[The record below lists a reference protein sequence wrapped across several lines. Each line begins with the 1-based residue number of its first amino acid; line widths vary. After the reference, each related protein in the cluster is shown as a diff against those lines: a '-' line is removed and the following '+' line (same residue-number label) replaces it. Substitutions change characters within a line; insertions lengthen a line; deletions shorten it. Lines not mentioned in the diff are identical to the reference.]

1 MLNRSSYRINFAVGV
16 CLAALTP
23 AAASAQD
30 QTPSETPQSEASP
43 FDIVVTARKRDEKLQ
58 DVPVIISAFNKQ
70 QLEAYGA
77 GGIEDVAFLTPGF
90 LVDEGGGVGQGTIT
104 LRGITTGNLNLA
116 SDQAVSINI
125 DGVQLS
131 NADALRF
138 GQYDLDQFELLKGPQ
153 ALYFGK
159 NSPGGIISLRTSDPT
174 RDVFVEARSSYEF
187 TGDETIGELTISG
200 PITSTLGA
208 RGFIHASRI
217 KGYIN
222 NLAPN
227 VADPRGQRR
236 TDYFGR
242 GTLKWEPS
250 DAFDA
255 RFKFAYGKSDGG
267 DQGVEQR
274 YGCAAGGFAPL
285 NGSIDDCVFNTNVVK
300 SDPDPR
306 LATVYPTFGT
316 KPFSKVTPLLT
327 SLEMNLQMADAITLS
342 SVTGYSKIRYQN
354 YGNVLPTL
362 APAFVGGG
370 DNTTQSFSQELRL
383 SSTFYGPIN
392 FMVGA
397 FFDIRDFKTDQGQLV
412 PAPTPPFPAG
422 TQLLFANQQ
431 MVKADSQSVFG
442 QISWELAPTIELSAG
457 GRLTQESKALSGTG
471 TLSPSGFALLFPGS
485 FTQPVVPTGPFKP
498 APRRVNYNDFSPEVS
513 MRWSP
518 SDSLMAFAAYKQ
530 GFVSGGFNTSVIG
543 GATLPTVSADQSYSP
558 EDVKGIE
565 GGIKSTPFPGFRFNV
580 AGFRYIYDNIQLS
593 TFDFA
598 SGNGVSTRTVNA
610 SKVRTQGF
618 EVETLWSP
626 QGMTG
631 LTLNANLNYND
642 AKYIADY
649 FDGCNGMQISGRAAG
664 CDFRAQLGGAVP
676 VTPGTGNSQ
685 NLKGF
690 QLVRAPRWA
699 GSAGFAYQGNMSDG
713 LKLALNGNAAYSSA
727 YDTDAKYDPRARQ
740 QPFWILN
747 AGIGLHASDKSWAV
761 DLIGRNL
768 TNKIFLNGSGS
779 VLPLGGTSATS
790 PGELQGPLSNP
801 RTVMIQLT
809 LRPNPS

>member
-1 MLNRSSYRINFAVGV
+1 MLNRSSYRIIFAVGV
-16 CLAALTP
+16 CLAALAP

-30 QTPSETPQSEASP
+30 QTQSDTPQSEASP

-58 DVPVIISAFNKQ
+58 EVPVIVSAFNKQ
-70 QLEAYGA
+70 QLEAYAA
-77 GGIEDVAFLTPGF
+77 GGIEDVAALTPGF
-90 LVDEGGGVGQGTIT
+90 IVDEGGGAGQGTIT
-104 LRGITTGNLNLA
+104 LRGVTTGNLNLA
-116 SDQAVSINI
+116 SDQAISINI

-217 KGYIN
+217 KGYTN

-274 YGCAAGGFAPL
+274 YGCAAGGFLPL
-285 NGSIDDCVFNTNVVK
+285 NGPIDDCVFNTNIVK

-306 LATVYPTFGT
+306 LATVYHTFGA

-327 SLEMNLQMADAITLS
+327 SLELNFKMSDAISLS

-354 YGNVLPTL
+354 YGNLLPTV
-362 APAFVGGG
+362 AAAFVGGT
-370 DNTTQSFSQELRL
+370 DNTTQSFSQELRV
-383 SSTFYGPIN
+383 SSTFDGPVN
-392 FMVGA
+392 FMVGT
-397 FFDIRDFKTDQGQLV
+397 FFDIREFNNDQGQLV

-422 TQLLFANQQ
+422 TRLLFANQQ
-431 MVKADSQSVFG
+431 MVKSDSQSLFG
-442 QISWELAPTIELSAG
+442 QVSWKLAPTVELSAG
-457 GRLTQESKALSGTG
+457 GRFTQESKALSGTG
-471 TLSPSGFALLFPGS
+471 ALSASGAAPLLAGS
-485 FTQPVVPTGPFKP
+485 FTQPVVAFGPFKP

-513 MRWSP
+513 LRWNP
-518 SDSLMAFAAYKQ
+518 SNSLMAFAAYKQ
-530 GFVSGGFNTSVIG
+530 GFVSGGFNSSVTG
-543 GATLPTVSADQSYSP
+543 SATLPTVPADQSYRP

-580 AGFRYIYDNIQLS
+580 AGFRYIYNDIQLS
-593 TFDFA
+593 TFDFS

-610 SKVRTQGF
+610 TKVRTQGL
-618 EVETLWSP
+618 EVEMLWAP
-626 QGMTG
+626 QGIRG
-631 LTLNANLNYND
+631 LTLNTNLNYND
-642 AKYIADY
+642 ARYIADY
-649 FDGCNGMQISGRAAG
+649 FDGCNGMQISGRRAG

-676 VTPGTGNSQ
+676 IAPGTGNAQ

-690 QLVRAPRWA
+690 QLVRAPRWT
-699 GSAGFAYQGNMSDG
+699 GSAGFAYQGELSDG

-727 YDTDAKYDPRARQ
+727 YDAYVRYDPRARQ

-768 TNKIFLNGSGS
+768 TNRIFLTGSGG

-801 RTVMIQLT
+801 RTVMVQLT
-809 LRPNPS
+809 LRPSAF

>member
-1 MLNRSSYRINFAVGV
+1 MLNRSSYRIIFAVGV
-16 CLAALTP
+16 CLAALAP

-30 QTPSETPQSEASP
+30 QTQSDTPQSEASP

-58 DVPVIISAFNKQ
+58 EVPVIVSAFNKQ
-70 QLEAYGA
+70 QLEAYAA
-77 GGIEDVAFLTPGF
+77 GGIEDVAALTPGF
-90 LVDEGGGVGQGTIT
+90 IVDEGGGAGQGTIT
-104 LRGITTGNLNLA
+104 LRGVTTGNLNLA
-116 SDQAVSINI
+116 SDQAISINI

-217 KGYIN
+217 KGYTN

-274 YGCAAGGFAPL
+274 YGCAAGGFLPL
-285 NGSIDDCVFNTNVVK
+285 NGSIDDCVFNTNIVK

-306 LATVYPTFGT
+306 LATVYHTFGA

-327 SLEMNLQMADAITLS
+327 SLELNFKMSDAISLS

-354 YGNVLPTL
+354 YGNLLPKV
-362 APAFVGGG
+362 AAAFVGGT
-370 DNTTQSFSQELRL
+370 DNTTQSFSQELRV
-383 SSTFYGPIN
+383 SSTFDGPVN
-392 FMVGA
+392 FMVGT
-397 FFDIRDFKTDQGQLV
+397 FFDIREFNNDQGQLV

-422 TQLLFANQQ
+422 TRLLFANQQ
-431 MVKADSQSVFG
+431 MVKSDSQSLFG
-442 QISWELAPTIELSAG
+442 QVSWKLAPTVELSAG
-457 GRLTQESKALSGTG
+457 GRFTQESKALSGTG
-471 TLSPSGFALLFPGS
+471 ALSASGAAPLLAGS
-485 FTQPVVPTGPFKP
+485 FTQPVVAFGPFKP

-513 MRWSP
+513 LRWNP
-518 SDSLMAFAAYKQ
+518 SNSLMAFAAYKQ
-530 GFVSGGFNTSVIG
+530 GFVSGGFNSSVTG
-543 GATLPTVSADQSYSP
+543 SATLPTVPADQSYRP

-580 AGFRYIYDNIQLS
+580 AGFRYIYNDIQLS
-593 TFDFA
+593 TFDFS

-610 SKVRTQGF
+610 TKVRTQGL
-618 EVETLWSP
+618 EVEMLWAP
-626 QGMTG
+626 QGIRG
-631 LTLNANLNYND
+631 LTLNTNLNYND
-642 AKYIADY
+642 ARYIADY
-649 FDGCNGMQISGRAAG
+649 FDGCNGMQISGRRAG

-676 VTPGTGNSQ
+676 IAPGTGNAQ

-690 QLVRAPRWA
+690 QLVRAPRWT
-699 GSAGFAYQGNMSDG
+699 GSAGFAYQGELSDG

-727 YDTDAKYDPRARQ
+727 YDAYVRYDPRARQ

-768 TNKIFLNGSGS
+768 TNRIFLTGSGG

-801 RTVMIQLT
+801 RTVMVQLT
-809 LRPNPS
+809 LRPSAF

>member
-1 MLNRSSYRINFAVGV
+1 MLNRSSYRIIFAVGV
-16 CLAALTP
+16 CLAALAP

-30 QTPSETPQSEASP
+30 QTQSDTPQSEASP

-58 DVPVIISAFNKQ
+58 EVPVIVSAFNKQ
-70 QLEAYGA
+70 QLEAYAA
-77 GGIEDVAFLTPGF
+77 GGIEDVAALTPGF
-90 LVDEGGGVGQGTIT
+90 IVDEGGGAGQGTIT
-104 LRGITTGNLNLA
+104 LRGVTTGNLNLA
-116 SDQAVSINI
+116 SDQAISINI

-217 KGYIN
+217 KGYTN

-274 YGCAAGGFAPL
+274 YGCAAGGFLPL
-285 NGSIDDCVFNTNVVK
+285 NGPIDDCVFNTNIVK

-306 LATVYPTFGT
+306 LATVYHTFGA

-327 SLEMNLQMADAITLS
+327 SLELNFKMSDAISLS

-354 YGNVLPTL
+354 YGNLLPTV
-362 APAFVGGG
+362 AAAFVGGT
-370 DNTTQSFSQELRL
+370 DNTTQSFSQELRV
-383 SSTFYGPIN
+383 SSTFDGPVN
-392 FMVGA
+392 FMVGT
-397 FFDIRDFKTDQGQLV
+397 FFDIREFNTDQGQLV

-422 TQLLFANQQ
+422 TRLLFANQQ
-431 MVKADSQSVFG
+431 MVKSDSQSLFG
-442 QISWELAPTIELSAG
+442 QVSWKLAPTVELSAG
-457 GRLTQESKALSGTG
+457 GRFTQESKALSGTG
-471 TLSPSGFALLFPGS
+471 ALSASGAAPLLAGS
-485 FTQPVVPTGPFKP
+485 FTQPVVEFGPFKP

-513 MRWSP
+513 LRWSP
-518 SDSLMAFAAYKQ
+518 SNSLMAFAAYKQ
-530 GFVSGGFNTSVIG
+530 GFVSGGFNSSVSG
-543 GATLPTVSADQSYSP
+543 SATLPTVPADQSYRP

-580 AGFRYIYDNIQLS
+580 AGFRYIYNDIQLS
-593 TFDFA
+593 TFDFS

-610 SKVRTQGF
+610 TKVRTQGL
-618 EVETLWSP
+618 EVEMLWAP
-626 QGMTG
+626 QGIRG
-631 LTLNANLNYND
+631 LTLNTNLNYND
-642 AKYIADY
+642 ARYIADY
-649 FDGCNGMQISGRAAG
+649 FDGCNGMQISGRRAG

-676 VTPGTGNSQ
+676 IAPGTGNAQ

-690 QLVRAPRWA
+690 QLVRAPRWT
-699 GSAGFAYQGNMSDG
+699 GSAGFAYQGELSDG

-727 YDTDAKYDPRARQ
+727 YDANVRYDPRARQ

-768 TNKIFLNGSGS
+768 TNRIFLTGSGG

-801 RTVMIQLT
+801 RTVMVQLT
-809 LRPNPS
+809 LRPSAF

>member
-1 MLNRSSYRINFAVGV
+1 MLNRSSYRIIFAVGV
-16 CLAALTP
+16 CLAALAP

-30 QTPSETPQSEASP
+30 QTQSYTPQSEAIP

-58 DVPVIISAFNKQ
+58 EVPVIVSAFNKQ
-70 QLEAYGA
+70 QLEAYAA
-77 GGIEDVAFLTPGF
+77 GGIEDVAALTPGF
-90 LVDEGGGVGQGTIT
+90 IVDEGGGAGQGTIT
-104 LRGITTGNLNLA
+104 LRGVTTGNLNLA
-116 SDQAVSINI
+116 SDQAISINI

-217 KGYIN
+217 KGYTN

-274 YGCAAGGFAPL
+274 YGCAAGGFLPL
-285 NGSIDDCVFNTNVVK
+285 NGPIDDCVFNTNIVK

-306 LATVYPTFGT
+306 LATVYHTFGA

-327 SLEMNLQMADAITLS
+327 SLELNFKMSDAISLS

-354 YGNVLPTL
+354 YGNLLPTV
-362 APAFVGGG
+362 AAAFVGGT
-370 DNTTQSFSQELRL
+370 DNTTQSFSQELRV
-383 SSTFYGPIN
+383 SSTFDGPVN
-392 FMVGA
+392 FMVGT
-397 FFDIRDFKTDQGQLV
+397 FFDIREFNNDQGQLV

-422 TQLLFANQQ
+422 TRLLFANQQ
-431 MVKADSQSVFG
+431 MVKSDSQSLFG
-442 QISWELAPTIELSAG
+442 QVSWKLAPTVELSAG
-457 GRLTQESKALSGTG
+457 GRFTQESKALSGTG
-471 TLSPSGFALLFPGS
+471 ALSASGAAPLLAGS
-485 FTQPVVPTGPFKP
+485 FTQPVVAFGPFKP

-513 MRWSP
+513 LRWNP
-518 SDSLMAFAAYKQ
+518 SNSLMAFAAYKQ
-530 GFVSGGFNTSVIG
+530 GFVSGGFNSSVTG
-543 GATLPTVSADQSYSP
+543 SATLPTVPADQSYRP

-580 AGFRYIYDNIQLS
+580 AGFRYIYNDIQLS
-593 TFDFA
+593 TFDFS

-610 SKVRTQGF
+610 TKVRTQGL
-618 EVETLWSP
+618 EVEMLWAP
-626 QGMTG
+626 QGIRG
-631 LTLNANLNYND
+631 LTLNTNLNYND
-642 AKYIADY
+642 ARYIADY
-649 FDGCNGMQISGRAAG
+649 FDGCNGMQISGRRAG

-676 VTPGTGNSQ
+676 IAPGTGNAQ

-690 QLVRAPRWA
+690 QLVRAPRWT
-699 GSAGFAYQGNMSDG
+699 GSAGFAYQGELSDG

-727 YDTDAKYDPRARQ
+727 YDAYVRYDPRARQ

-768 TNKIFLNGSGS
+768 TNRIFLTGSGG

-801 RTVMIQLT
+801 RTVMVQLT
-809 LRPNPS
+809 LRPSAF